1 MMRRQAV
8 MADALDTAVSIIE
21 TGGAGAVT
29 VSEIAR
35 RMGMKSPSLYKY
47 FPSLRSIYDALF
59 ERGNVE
65 INAFVDTAVEGAA
78 PGLERLLA
86 ASHAVLRW
94 SHANR
99 GLAQL
104 MFWRP
109 IPGFVPSPQSFA
121 PSQGLWQRCRDDL
134 RAAAR
139 SGQLTRAADSDDVM
153 RMLTATIGGIWSQQ
167 MSNQPD
173 ARYDEGLFT
182 GLIDQL
188 LTVFFAYYTPP
199 SRKGTS

>member
-1 MMRRQAV
+1 